1 MRIAVFD
8 RNIPAYAT
16 SKPNLKKIIHE
27 NDLDDALKTINLYGG
42 QYIAVEKHSSNA
54 INRQVLDSSGQ
65 WQSVFKD
72 FVVYKQLEGKPVS
85 RCSQCGRLVQTEGGV
100 KDKRT
105 RFCSRECEKK
115 FWKRPH
121 WEHKDNAMQ
130 NAPGW
135 KLKLREQSCD

>member
-85 RCSQCGRLVQTEGGV
+85 ITKDDERTLSVLV
-100 KDKRT
+100 K
-105 RFCSRECEKK
+105 
-115 FWKRPH
+115 
-121 WEHKDNAMQ
+121 WEV
-130 NAPGW
+130 
-135 KLKLREQSCD
+135 